1 MTVLMP
7 ASLAAVRH
15 LRMQGGSLGEKMGS
29 FTGVTI
35 LLSRQRDFIACRA
48 AGSLTWEILVQKRL
62 FLGQVSIL
70 EDARNRCFRQG
81 NIIACKAI
89 VGSSF
94 SPPICLLIMARTGVS
109 SQWWTKDRRRLEGPH
124 GLLLLSEYPG

>member
-15 LRMQGGSLGEKMGS
+15 LRMQGGSLGERMGS

-48 AGSLTWEILVQKRL
+48 AASLTLEILVQKRL

-70 EDARNRCFRQG
+70 ENARNRLLSAREHHRMQG
-81 NIIACKAI
+81 NCRL
-89 VGSSF
+89 VVLSSNLF
-94 SPPICLLIMARTGVS
+94 TDNG
-109 SQWWTKDRRRLEGPH
+109 KDRRIKSVVDEG
-124 GLLLLSEYPG
+124 

>member
-48 AGSLTWEILVQKRL
+48 AGSLTLEILCSRKGFYSDEYQPWKM
-62 FLGQVSIL
+62 L
-70 EDARNRCFRQG
+70 EIVAFGKGTSSHARQLS
-81 NIIACKAI
+81 ACR
-89 VGSSF
+89 S
-94 SPPICLLIMARTGVS
+94 LLQSV
-109 SQWWTKDRRRLEGPH
+109 
-124 GLLLLSEYPG
+124 Y

>member
-1 MTVLMP
+1 MP

-15 LRMQGGSLGEKMGS
+15 LRMQGGSLGERMGS

-35 LLSRQRDFIACRA
+35 LLSRQGDFIACRA
-48 AGSLTWEILVQKRL
+48 AGSLTMDILVQKRF

-70 EDARNRCFRQG
+70 EDARNLCFRQRD
-81 NIIACKAI
+81 IIACKAI

-94 SPPICLLIMARTGVS
+94 SPSICLLITARTGAS
-109 SQWWTKDRRRLEGPH
+109 SHRWTKDRRRLEGPH
-124 GLLLLSEYPG
+124 GVLLLSEYPG